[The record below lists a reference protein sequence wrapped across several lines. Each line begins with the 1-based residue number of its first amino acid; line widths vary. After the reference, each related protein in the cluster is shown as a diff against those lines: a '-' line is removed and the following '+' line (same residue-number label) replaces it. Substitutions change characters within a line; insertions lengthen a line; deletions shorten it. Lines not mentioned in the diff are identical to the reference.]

1 MIFNIK
7 RILVFLSIC
16 VAFISNVNA
25 TNKPFVFDKEK
36 YKEQTKD
43 FNYPKEKDGSAK
55 HSKNVN
61 SKNDALYYE
70 RSNDHSSSP
79 FDFDKEKYKEHREEY
94 NYPKEKENIPNQQRK
109 QSSLPDFKFSQ
120 DLFSK
125 IAWSIFAILI
135 VGGLVYLVYIL
146 SKSNNNFISEQE
158 SENII
163 NQIEENLIGA
173 NLDDLINKAVQSG
186 NYELA
191 VKLNYF
197 KVLKKLVVKELIK
210 YRKDKSNKEYL
221 YELFDTPQFRDYKA
235 LNNAFDR
242 LRFAKIALTETE
254 YNHFSNQ
261 CSTFISLF

>member
-7 RILVFLSIC
+7 RLLVFLSIC
-16 VAFISNVNA
+16 IAIISNVNA
-25 TNKPFVFDKEK
+25 TNKPFVFDK
-36 YKEQTKD
+36 
-43 FNYPKEKDGSAK
+43 A
-55 HSKNVN
+55 
-61 SKNDALYYE
+61 
-70 RSNDHSSSP
+70 
-79 FDFDKEKYKEHREEY
+79 KYKEHIEEY
-94 NYPKEKENIPNQQRK
+94 KYPKEEEKKPTKKNNID
-109 QSSLPDFKFSQ
+109 LPKMNFSQ
-120 DLFSK
+120 DLFS
-125 IAWSIFAILI
+125 IIGWSIFAVLI

-163 NQIEENLIGA
+163 NQIEENLIA
-173 NLDDLINKAVQSG
+173 SNLDDLINKAVQSG

-197 KVLKKLVVKELIK
+197 KVLKTLVVKELIK

-221 YELFDTPQFRDYKA
+221 YELFDTPQFREYKA

-242 LRFAKIALTETE
+242 LRFAKIALTESE
-254 YNHFSNQ
+254 YNRFSNQ